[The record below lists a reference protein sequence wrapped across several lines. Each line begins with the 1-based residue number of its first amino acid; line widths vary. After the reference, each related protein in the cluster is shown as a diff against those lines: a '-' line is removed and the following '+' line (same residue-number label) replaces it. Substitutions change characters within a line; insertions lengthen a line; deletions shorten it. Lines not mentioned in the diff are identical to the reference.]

1 MATFGLA
8 SNIIQNNVSVEVTRT
23 SVGENTLFTTPA
35 GEYRKIREIIV
46 GVDGA
51 NNNAAYTFT
60 LQKRTVW
67 NVLVTGTIN
76 DAVAV
81 GSKVSFAAA
90 TCSLNSSLLDASGAP
105 VTQSR
110 FNLVSVV
117 ASTDSIH
124 SIDIPENDYNF
135 NWTLPPNKSLVF
147 NVATYTNM
155 TGIRIIV
162 RYDRIKLI

>member
-51 NNNAAYTFT
+51 SVNAQFNFS

-76 DAVAV
+76 EEIASGLKA
-81 GSKVSFAAA
+81 SLSPANC
-90 TCSLNSSLLDASGAP
+90 TLNSSLLNNSGLP
-105 VTQSR
+105 ISQSR
-110 FNLVSVV
+110 FNIVSVV
-117 ASTDSIH
+117 AVTDSIH
-124 SIDIPENDYNF
+124 SIDIPNDDFNY

-147 NVATYTNM
+147 NLSTYINM
-155 TGIRIIV
+155 TGIRIVV